1 MILLSHRKANKMI
14 KLLKNSYHN
23 FTNEITNNDNE
34 LFSISNAYYEN
45 GVVYLEGTIKAG
57 WSGDKQKTMIHLK
70 YCPRYITFVT
80 LSFTSTNSDQNKIS
94 SMYITDNGNVYAWI
108 VDGLSYNERFS
119 AIYPLKSE

>member
-1 MILLSHRKANKMI
+1 MI

-23 FTNEITNNDNE
+23 FTNEIINNDNE

-57 WSGDKQKTMIHLK
+57 WYGDKQKTMIPLK

-119 AIYPLKSE
+119 AIYPLKSV